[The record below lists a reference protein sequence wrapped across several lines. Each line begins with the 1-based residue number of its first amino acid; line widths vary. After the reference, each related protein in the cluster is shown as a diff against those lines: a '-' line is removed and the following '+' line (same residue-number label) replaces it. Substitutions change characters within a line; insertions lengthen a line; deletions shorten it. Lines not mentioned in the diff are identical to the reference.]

1 MMIINKS
8 IVIKDDLF
16 QVILKNMTAQK
27 RKSLLNKSL
36 KYSYL
41 KNNEEFLVMEV
52 LSKNKKSEIILSP
65 NEIEEV
71 VNHSIE
77 SLIEEELYE
86 QCIVLKDIKDT
97 FKNHYTNDN

>member
-1 MMIINKS
+1 MMRINKS

-16 QVILKNMTAQK
+16 QVVLKNMTAHK

-71 VNHSIE
+71 VDHSIE

-97 FKNHYTNDN
+97 FKNYYINDN